1 MTTPLIRRRVVVT
14 LLAAELDDAT
24 THAALACRA
33 AEERPADLH
42 WHMTAVRALGELHEL
57 RQLYAAACAAPL
69 VEA

>member
-1 MTTPLIRRRVVVT
+1 MSTPLIRRRVVLQ

-33 AEERPADLH
+33 AQERPADLH
-42 WHMTAVRALGELHEL
+42 WHMTAVRAVGELHEA
-57 RQLYAAACAAPL
+57 RALYAAACTAPL